1 MKMASLS
8 PPTSICVNAFF
19 FSYPSQYSL
28 ASNLIFFSQ
37 KPIIHE
43 QVKGK

>member
-8 PPTSICVNAFF
+8 LLPLPYVWTLF

-28 ASNLIFFSQ
+28 TSNLIFYSQ
-37 KPIIHE
+37 KPITHE